1 MKSTRT
7 NYPKTPQEN
16 DASRDSYIFIDN
28 RDKMTDM
35 VKHLIL
41 KVLSSSQDQ
50 TVARSKGA
58 FGPITSRLS
67 LRELRQKDP

>member
-1 MKSTRT
+1 MIGT
-7 NYPKTPQEN
+7 
-16 DASRDSYIFIDN
+16 
-28 RDKMTDM
+28 

-58 FGPITSRLS
+58 VGPITSRLS
-67 LRELRQKDP
+67 LQELRQKDP